1 MGYIHTPP
9 HLPPSCMAACLLVCR
24 AMVLCGLI
32 EVNCRIISLIK
43 FFHSFRL
50 SCSSSCQTRVV
61 ERRPSS
67 IPSSGASHPPHHC
80 WSLSQLLIPPLT
92 PLSPAF
98 SSYLILNCAVH
109 SSPVSLFLFLFSR
122 SSQSEVGK
130 ICSLTSPHLSRSH
143 LCLSSG
149 FHRCSMIISAL
160 IWWYFPA
167 VEAFGAF
174 LVFGDQD
181 SAGTIFEPR
190 PKRLWSFCSLCS
202 CEMEIHKNGATCNMS
217 NGFKRICHDTVH
229 GFKQNCLCDICD
241 LLIRRFK
248 KIACIC
254 KITFVEALLVQF
266 GSPALSLCL
275 FVSPSSLYPLLFH
288 FSIME
293 TLESF
298 TSPLSIMSFKLFPYF
313 LFLTFSLSSSLF
325 PQILP
330 PPSVHRAR
338 GHLCRHTAS
347 LVPIISPTACHRQS
361 ACLPQL
367 PARASLPPLFS
378 PHLPHLPRLPS
389 PSFPPS
395 CVSSYYAQKFVGPLS
410 LRPVKRVFS
419 QSLIQSYG

>member
-9 HLPPSCMAACLLVCR
+9 HLPPSCVAACLLVCR
-24 AMVLCGLI
+24 ATVLCGLI
-32 EVNCRIISLIK
+32 EVNCGIISLIK

-122 SSQSEVGK
+122 SSQNEVGK

-174 LVFGDQD
+174 LVFSDQD

-248 KIACIC
+248 KNSLHLQNHIC
-254 KITFVEALLVQF
+254 
-266 GSPALSLCL
+266 GSSSGSIWLSGSQSLSLCFSL
-275 FVSPSSLYPLLFH
+275 FFVSITVPLFH
-288 FSIME
+288 NGDI
-293 TLESF
+293 
-298 TSPLSIMSFKLFPYF
+298 
-313 LFLTFSLSSSLF
+313 
-325 PQILP
+325 
-330 PPSVHRAR
+330 
-338 GHLCRHTAS
+338 
-347 LVPIISPTACHRQS
+347 
-361 ACLPQL
+361 
-367 PARASLPPLFS
+367 
-378 PHLPHLPRLPS
+378 
-389 PSFPPS
+389 
-395 CVSSYYAQKFVGPLS
+395 
-410 LRPVKRVFS
+410 RVFYLS
-419 QSLIQSYG
+419 AIYHVI